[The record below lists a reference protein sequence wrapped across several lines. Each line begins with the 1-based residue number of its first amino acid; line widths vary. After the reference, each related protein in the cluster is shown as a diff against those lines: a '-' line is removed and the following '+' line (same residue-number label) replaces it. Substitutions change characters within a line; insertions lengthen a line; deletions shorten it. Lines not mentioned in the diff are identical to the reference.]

1 MNEKQSESML
11 EKLPN
16 YGSVSPS
23 EAKMDLLFDKFL
35 GNLKI
40 NEFIIEQ
47 LKPDLDDTRIL
58 APNEFQKEITKAL
71 NAIRTGTNSDN
82 SPEFLDLK
90 SQVESILMDELDK
103 SQQLSNIRHSLLLG

>member
-1 MNEKQSESML
+1 MNEKQAESML
-11 EKLPN
+11 DKLPSS
-16 YGSVSPS
+16 GAVSPS
-23 EAKMDLLFDKFL
+23 EAKMNSFFDKFL

-58 APNEFQKEITKAL
+58 APNEFQKEIKHAL
-71 NAIRTGTNSDN
+71 NVIQTEQESENT
-82 SPEFLDLK
+82 PEFLDLK
-90 SQVESILMDELDK
+90 SQVETILLEELEK